1 MPSPFPTLCNQCPSL
16 RAKINELEGRISN
29 LYSIREDEILIDS
42 LAAASRIMEATDLES
57 SAPCF
62 PPAADRDRGT
72 ELGAKPKSPACSTPI
87 VSAPWS
93 TVPTGRRRGRRTGRP
108 LPREKLSLENRY
120 QVLDELSR
128 PEQATPSQPRS
139 RGSAVPVSAVHRG
152 TMHPPVTAHSL
163 GASQPLNGAWTRP
176 SRSIVR
182 EKPPR
187 VPPTGPPTTLVVG
200 SSMVRHLNFFSAET
214 LKTKVSSEGEDKQNN
229 VERKVENPDRLCPL
243 HNKPH
248 PLRKFRGFCSKTL
261 EERKAYLK
269 EKHVCFKCCAS
280 TTHLAKDCDK
290 YVLCTRCNSNR
301 HPSALHPEP
310 AVWKPVSS
318 AIRED
323 QGGEQQEDGTLEVMS
338 KCTEVCGDSFGSR
351 SCSKICLV
359 RVYPAGHREKA
370 VKAYAVLDE
379 QSNRSLAKTELFD
392 LFDIE
397 SGAAPYTLKTCSGVV
412 ETSGRHTNNLIVES
426 IDGNVQIPLPT
437 LIECDMMPDDRLEIP
452 SAEIAHHYP
461 HLKPVMDK
469 IPAIDHDAAI
479 LLLLGRDILC
489 VHKVRKQYNGPK
501 NAPYA
506 QQLDLTIH

>member
-42 LAAASRIMEATDLES
+42 LAAASRIVEATDLES

-152 TMHPPVTAHSL
+152 TMHPPVTAHPL

-214 LKTKVSSEGEDKQNN
+214 LCYPGGLVMDINSSI
-229 VERKVENPDRLCPL
+229 
-243 HNKPH
+243 
-248 PLRKFRGFCSKTL
+248 T
-261 EERKAYLK
+261 
-269 EKHVCFKCCAS
+269 
-280 TTHLAKDCDK
+280 
-290 YVLCTRCNSNR
+290 
-301 HPSALHPEP
+301 SALREHPMASNAIVHIGSNDIKLQQSEKLP
-310 AVWKPVSS
+310 LSHGSELVLSVEMNGGLSDLKQHSAGQRDQSS
-318 AIRED
+318 RFT
-323 QGGEQQEDGTLEVMS
+323 QFMTPQ
-338 KCTEVCGDSFGSR
+338 R
-351 SCSKICLV
+351 
-359 RVYPAGHREKA
+359 
-370 VKAYAVLDE
+370 
-379 QSNRSLAKTELFD
+379 
-392 LFDIE
+392 
-397 SGAAPYTLKTCSGVV
+397 
-412 ETSGRHTNNLIVES
+412 
-426 IDGNVQIPLPT
+426 
-437 LIECDMMPDDRLEIP
+437 RL
-452 SAEIAHHYP
+452 
-461 HLKPVMDK
+461 L
-469 IPAIDHDAAI
+469 
-479 LLLLGRDILC
+479 
-489 VHKVRKQYNGPK
+489 
-501 NAPYA
+501 
-506 QQLDLTIH
+506 

>member
-152 TMHPPVTAHSL
+152 TMHPPVTAHPL

-214 LKTKVSSEGEDKQNN
+214 LKLNRHQKNYSTIEKEALALVVAVQHFEVSSVAGEVLVYSDH
-229 VERKVENPDRLCPL
+229 NPLSFLARFQSS
-243 HNKPH
+243 NAQV
-248 PLRKFRGFCSKTL
+248 FR
-261 EERKAYLK
+261 
-269 EKHVCFKCCAS
+269 
-280 TTHLAKDCDK
+280 
-290 YVLCTRCNSNR
+290 
-301 HPSALHPEP
+301 
-310 AVWKPVSS
+310 W
-318 AIRED
+318 
-323 QGGEQQEDGTLEVMS
+323 
-338 KCTEVCGDSFGSR
+338 
-351 SCSKICLV
+351 
-359 RVYPAGHREKA
+359 
-370 VKAYAVLDE
+370 
-379 QSNRSLAKTELFD
+379 SL
-392 LFDIE
+392 
-397 SGAAPYTLKTCSGVV
+397 
-412 ETSGRHTNNLIVES
+412 
-426 IDGNVQIPLPT
+426 
-437 LIECDMMPDDRLEIP
+437 
-452 SAEIAHHYP
+452 
-461 HLKPVMDK
+461 
-469 IPAIDHDAAI
+469 I
-479 LLLLGRDILC
+479 L
-489 VHKVRKQYNGPK
+489 Q
-501 NAPYA
+501 PYA
-506 QQLDLTIH
+506 LKVKHIASRDNVIADALSQCGT